1 MYTTSFSHNEVLTLS
16 SAPQSAPEY
25 IQLFGLQYCLF
36 DLLSRLDKHGS
47 TRVKLY
53 IENEGKGKEN
63 WFAVAGGSSYRGF
76 ELPRVDCKCITQIQG
91 KSILVRNKRGFE
103 LSGVINCILL
113 SLGKFPFT
121 IFSTGPM
128 CRWNLLCVGHK

>member
-63 WFAVAGGSSYRGF
+63 WFAVAGGSSYQELTVNVSQKSRENQFWF
-76 ELPRVDCKCITQIQG
+76 EISEGSSYQ
-91 KSILVRNKRGFE
+91 E
-103 LSGVINCILL
+103 
-113 SLGKFPFT
+113 
-121 IFSTGPM
+121 
-128 CRWNLLCVGHK
+128 